1 MTRCKLEDLN
11 LIDNFLFEALVSHPE
26 FGEPFCRIMLSILMQ
41 REVRQVKVVSQKV
54 YPGSD
59 TDRHGSRLDVYVEEY
74 FNGDMNMDIGGLPV
88 LYDIEPEKG
97 EKNKS
102 SLPRRVRFYHS
113 SIDHGSLASGTE
125 YLKLRHVYVIMITT
139 FDPFGYDHI
148 LYTVRNTCIEVP
160 EYPYDDGA
168 ATFFFY
174 TKGKKGECADEIRE
188 LLNFMEN
195 TQDANAVSP
204 RIRQIFDMVSM
215 VKQDERMKV
224 AYVKSFER
232 DELIREEGREQVR
245 EEMQAELDRTKA
257 EADRTKAEA
266 DRTKAEADRTK
277 AEAAEA
283 KALLSEKDK
292 RIEALE
298 KQIAELRKMA
308 GSAAHM
314 TYESE

>member
-1 MTRCKLEDLN
+1 MTRRKLEDLN

-41 REVRQVKVVSQKV
+41 REVRQVKVVSQKA

-160 EYPYDDGA
+160 ELPYDDGSV
-168 ATFFFY
+168 TFFFY
-174 TKGKKGECADEIRE
+174 TKGRKGECADEIRE
-188 LLNFMEN
+188 LLHFMEN
-195 TQDANAVSP
+195 TQDANAVSS
-204 RIRQIFDMVSM
+204 RIRQILDMVSM
-215 VKQDERMKV
+215 VKHDERMKV

-232 DELIREEGREQVR
+232 DELIRQEGR
-245 EEMQAELDRTKA
+245 EEMQAEVDRAKA
-257 EADRTKAEA
+257 EATEAKSEAVEARAETAEA
-266 DRTKAEADRTK
+266 RAETMKVRAAAD
-277 AEAAEA
+277 AAMQ
-283 KALLSEKDK
+283 ALHEKDK

-298 KQIAELRKMA
+298 KQLAELR
-308 GSAAHM
+308 AAM
-314 TYESE
+314 N

>member
-1 MTRCKLEDLN
+1 
-11 LIDNFLFEALVSHPE
+11 
-26 FGEPFCRIMLSILMQ
+26 
-41 REVRQVKVVSQKV
+41 
-54 YPGSD
+54 
-59 TDRHGSRLDVYVEEY
+59 
-74 FNGDMNMDIGGLPV
+74 
-88 LYDIEPEKG
+88 
-97 EKNKS
+97 
-102 SLPRRVRFYHS
+102 
-113 SIDHGSLASGTE
+113 
-125 YLKLRHVYVIMITT
+125 MITT

-174 TKGKKGECADEIRE
+174 TKGKEGECADEIRE
-188 LLNFMEN
+188 LLHFMEN

-204 RIRQIFDMVSM
+204 RIRRIFDMVSM
-215 VKQDERMKV
+215 VKHDERMKV

-232 DELIREEGREQVR
+232 DELIRQEGREEGREQVR

-257 EADRTKAEA
+257 EADRTK
-266 DRTKAEADRTK
+266 T
-277 AEAAEA
+277 EAAEA

>member
-1 MTRCKLEDLN
+1 MTRRKLEDLN

-41 REVRQVKVVSQKV
+41 REVGQVKVVSQKV

-74 FNGDMNMDIGGLPV
+74 FNGDMNMDVDGLPV

-160 EYPYDDGA
+160 ELPYDDGSV
-168 ATFFFY
+168 TFFFY
-174 TKGKKGECADEIRE
+174 TKGECADEIRE
-188 LLNFMEN
+188 LLHFMEN
-195 TQDANAVSP
+195 TQDANAVSS
-204 RIRQIFDMVSM
+204 RIRQILDMVSM
-215 VKQDERMKV
+215 VKHDERMKV

-232 DELIREEGREQVR
+232 DELIRQEGR
-245 EEMQAELDRTKA
+245 EEMQAEVDRAKA
-257 EADRTKAEA
+257 EAVEA
-266 DRTKAEADRTK
+266 R
-277 AEAAEA
+277 A
-283 KALLSEKDK
+283 KAVEARAAADAALHEKDK

-298 KQIAELRKMA
+298 KQLAELR
-308 GSAAHM
+308 AAM
-314 TYESE
+314 N

>member
-1 MTRCKLEDLN
+1 MTRRKLEDLN

-26 FGEPFCRIMLSILMQ
+26 FGEPFCRIVLSILMQ

-160 EYPYDDGA
+160 ELPYDDGSV
-168 ATFFFY
+168 TFFFY
-174 TKGKKGECADEIRE
+174 TKGRKGECADEIRE
-188 LLNFMEN
+188 LLHFMEN
-195 TQDANAVSP
+195 TQDANAVSS
-204 RIRQIFDMVSM
+204 RIRQILDMVSM
-215 VKQDERMKV
+215 VSMV
-224 AYVKSFER
+224 SMVKH
-232 DELIREEGREQVR
+232 D
-245 EEMQAELDRTKA
+245 
-257 EADRTKAEA
+257 
-266 DRTKAEADRTK
+266 
-277 AEAAEA
+277 
-283 KALLSEKDK
+283 
-292 RIEALE
+292 
-298 KQIAELRKMA
+298 
-308 GSAAHM
+308 
-314 TYESE
+314 

>member
-1 MTRCKLEDLN
+1 MTRRTLEDLN
-11 LIDNFLFEALVSHPE
+11 LIDDFLFEAMVCHPE
-26 FGEPFCRIMLSILMQ
+26 FGEQFCRILLSILMQ
-41 REVRQVKVVSQKV
+41 REVGQIKIVPQKV

-74 FNGDMNMDIGGLPV
+74 FNGDINMDVGGLPV
-88 LYDIEPEKG
+88 IYDIEPEKG
-97 EKNKS
+97 DKTKI

-113 SIDHGSLASGTE
+113 SIDYGSLASGTE

-139 FDPFGYDHI
+139 FDPFGHDHI

-188 LLNFMEN
+188 LLHFMEN
-195 TQDANAVSP
+195 TQDANAVSS
-204 RIRQIFDMVSM
+204 RIRQILDMVSM
-215 VKQDERMKV
+215 VKHDERMKV

-232 DELIREEGREQVR
+232 DELIRQEGR
-245 EEMQAELDRTKA
+245 EEMQAEVDRA
-257 EADRTKAEA
+257 
-266 DRTKAEADRTK
+266 K

-283 KALLSEKDK
+283 RAAADAVIHEKDK

-298 KQIAELRKMA
+298 KQLAELR
-308 GSAAHM
+308 AAM
-314 TYESE
+314 N

>member
-1 MTRCKLEDLN
+1 M
-11 LIDNFLFEALVSHPE
+11 
-26 FGEPFCRIMLSILMQ
+26 
-41 REVRQVKVVSQKV
+41 

-160 EYPYDDGA
+160 ELPYDDGSV
-168 ATFFFY
+168 TFFFY
-174 TKGKKGECADEIRE
+174 TKGRKGECADEIRE
-188 LLNFMEN
+188 LLHFMEN
-195 TQDANAVSP
+195 TEDVNAVSS
-204 RIRQIFDMVSM
+204 RIRQILDMVSM
-215 VKQDERMKV
+215 VKHDERMKV

-232 DELIREEGREQVR
+232 DELIRQEGR
-245 EEMQAELDRTKA
+245 EEMQAEVDRAKA
-257 EADRTKAEA
+257 EAVEA
-266 DRTKAEADRTK
+266 RAAAD
-277 AEAAEA
+277 AA
-283 KALLSEKDK
+283 LHEKDK

-298 KQIAELRKMA
+298 KQLAELR
-308 GSAAHM
+308 AAM
-314 TYESE
+314 N

>member
-1 MTRCKLEDLN
+1 MTRRKLEDLN

-41 REVRQVKVVSQKV
+41 REVGQVKVVSQKT

-160 EYPYDDGA
+160 ELPYDDGA

-174 TKGKKGECADEIRE
+174 TKGKEGKCADEIRE
-188 LLNFMEN
+188 LLHFMEN
-195 TQDANAVSP
+195 TQDANAVSS
-204 RIRQIFDMVSM
+204 RIRQILDMVSM
-215 VKQDERMKV
+215 VKHDERMKV

-232 DELIREEGREQVR
+232 DELIREEVR
-245 EEMQAELDRTKA
+245 EEMQAEVDRAKA
-257 EADRTKAEA
+257 EATEAKSEAVEARAETAEA
-266 DRTKAEADRTK
+266 RAETMKVRAAAD
-277 AEAAEA
+277 AAMQ
-283 KALLSEKDK
+283 ALHEKDK

-298 KQIAELRKMA
+298 KQLAELR
-308 GSAAHM
+308 AAM
-314 TYESE
+314 N

>member
-1 MTRCKLEDLN
+1 
-11 LIDNFLFEALVSHPE
+11 
-26 FGEPFCRIMLSILMQ
+26 
-41 REVRQVKVVSQKV
+41 
-54 YPGSD
+54 
-59 TDRHGSRLDVYVEEY
+59 
-74 FNGDMNMDIGGLPV
+74 
-88 LYDIEPEKG
+88 
-97 EKNKS
+97 
-102 SLPRRVRFYHS
+102 
-113 SIDHGSLASGTE
+113 
-125 YLKLRHVYVIMITT
+125 MITT

-148 LYTVRNTCIEVP
+148 LYTVRNTYIEVP
-160 EYPYDDGA
+160 ELPYDDGA

-174 TKGKKGECADEIRE
+174 TKGKEGKCADEIRE
-188 LLNFMEN
+188 LLHFMEN
-195 TQDANAVSP
+195 TQDANAVSS
-204 RIRQIFDMVSM
+204 RMRQILDMVS
-215 VKQDERMKV
+215 KLKHDERMKV

-232 DELIREEGREQVR
+232 DELIRQEGREEGREQVR
-245 EEMQAELDRTKA
+245 EEMQAEL
-257 EADRTKAEA
+257 

>member
-1 MTRCKLEDLN
+1 M
-11 LIDNFLFEALVSHPE
+11 
-26 FGEPFCRIMLSILMQ
+26 
-41 REVRQVKVVSQKV
+41 

-160 EYPYDDGA
+160 ELPYDDGSV
-168 ATFFFY
+168 TFFFY
-174 TKGKKGECADEIRE
+174 TKGRKGECADEIRG
-188 LLNFMEN
+188 LLHFMEN
-195 TQDANAVSP
+195 T
-204 RIRQIFDMVSM
+204 
-215 VKQDERMKV
+215 
-224 AYVKSFER
+224 
-232 DELIREEGREQVR
+232 
-245 EEMQAELDRTKA
+245 
-257 EADRTKAEA
+257 
-266 DRTKAEADRTK
+266 
-277 AEAAEA
+277 
-283 KALLSEKDK
+283 
-292 RIEALE
+292 
-298 KQIAELRKMA
+298 
-308 GSAAHM
+308 
-314 TYESE
+314 